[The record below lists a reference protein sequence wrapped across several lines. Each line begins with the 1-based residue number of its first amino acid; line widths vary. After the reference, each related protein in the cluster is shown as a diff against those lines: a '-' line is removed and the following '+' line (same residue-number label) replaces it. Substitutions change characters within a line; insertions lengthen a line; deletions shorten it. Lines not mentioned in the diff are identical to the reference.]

1 MYIYT
6 YIKYHNVNIICI
18 WRNILCI
25 YLQTYTVYVYIIYIY
40 ILDIYGLPKY
50 ISQSSQKPCSCVNC
64 SRLWWGMMQKFCTMK
79 HRFKH
84 DYPIPSLGWFWI
96 DRQLWDVWG
105 CFVEENLPN
114 SLQSW
119 QLFWNLQHL
128 HRLTYILNFLVWY
141 RYFLQGSFFVFRLIE
156 ANCRDSPHHTI
167 VAKGTTS
174 RRIVFGNLWN
184 VNPNSF

>member
-1 MYIYT
+1 M
-6 YIKYHNVNIICI
+6 K
-18 WRNILCI
+18 
-25 YLQTYTVYVYIIYIY
+25 TYTLYVYIYIYIYISTNLYSIHIYHIYIY

-50 ISQSSQKPCSCVNC
+50 ISQSSQKQCSCVNC

-119 QLFWNLQHL
+119 QFFWNLQHL
-128 HRLTYILNFLVWY
+128 HRLNYILNFFVWY
-141 RYFLQGSFFVFRLIE
+141 RYFLQGSFLFFGWLRPTAATV
-156 ANCRDSPHHTI
+156 PTI
-167 VAKGTTS
+167 LSS
-174 RRIVFGNLWN
+174 RRVPLPGE
-184 VNPNSF
+184 